1 MSDSRT
7 GTATDRRSAES
18 RTPES
23 RTPDS
28 GSADARSTADLVRN
42 ASEQIST
49 LVRDEIALARLEVTT
64 KARRAGMG
72 AGLLSAALVA
82 SLYGVTGV
90 LAGCVLL
97 LANVLPAWAAA
108 VVVGAALILV
118 ACGLV
123 TAGISRLRQA
133 APPVPQEAVRGVRAD
148 VEAVTTAVQE
158 RGHR

>member
-1 MSDSRT
+1 MS
-7 GTATDRRSAES
+7 TDGRSAD
-18 RTPES
+18 TKP
-23 RTPDS
+23 
-28 GSADARSTADLVRN
+28 ADHRSTADLVRS

-72 AGLLSAALVA
+72 AGLLGVALVV

-97 LANVLPAWAAA
+97 LAKVLPAWAAA
-108 VVVGAALILV
+108 IVVGAALILV

-123 TAGISRLRQA
+123 MAGVSRLRQA

-148 VEAVTTAVQE
+148 VNAVTTAVEE
-158 RGHR
+158 RGH